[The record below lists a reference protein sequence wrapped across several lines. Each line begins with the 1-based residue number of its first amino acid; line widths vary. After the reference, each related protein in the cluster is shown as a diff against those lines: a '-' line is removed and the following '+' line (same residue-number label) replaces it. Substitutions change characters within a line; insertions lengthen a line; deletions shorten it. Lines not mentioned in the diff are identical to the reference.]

1 MRFCFRL
8 QNYLLYRQNV
18 CLRKRKV
25 DNNKKAQK
33 HNLLIIKMFVC
44 LEIFIKVDGFI
55 SDINAKFAA
64 LNPINHSYATVS
76 LHSSYPYPRVC

>member
-1 MRFCFRL
+1 MRFGFRL

-25 DNNKKAQK
+25 DNNEKTQK
-33 HNLLIIKMFVC
+33 HNLLIIKMLVG
-44 LEIFIKVDGFI
+44 LEFFIKVDGFI

-64 LNPINHSYATVS
+64 
-76 LHSSYPYPRVC
+76 

>member
-1 MRFCFRL
+1 MRFGFRL

-25 DNNKKAQK
+25 DNNENIGK
-33 HNLLIIKMFVC
+33 HNLLITIKFVG
-44 LEIFIKVDGFI
+44 LEFFIKVDGFI

-76 LHSSYPYPRVC
+76 LHSSYPYARVC

>member
-1 MRFCFRL
+1 MRFGFRL

-25 DNNKKAQK
+25 DNNEKTQK
-33 HNLLIIKMFVC
+33 HNLLIIKMLVG
-44 LEIFIKVDGFI
+44 LEFFIKVGGFI

-64 LNPINHSYATVS
+64 
-76 LHSSYPYPRVC
+76 